1 MGENMTEKEMILD
14 IIERLDKNILYKDND
29 AVEFRSFDGSIL
41 IEFDNNGF
49 VTSID

>member
-1 MGENMTEKEMILD
+1 MTEKEMILN
-14 IIERLDKNILYKDND
+14 IVKRLEKDILYEDNN
-29 AVEFRSFDGSIL
+29 AVEFRSFGESIL